1 MKLELT
7 FILLVQIKARLLWV
21 EKPITFFGDSMQLG
35 GNDYPL
41 ARALEKY
48 KDCKSIQV
56 KDWKDTFE
64 ILTGEKV

>member
-1 MKLELT
+1 
-7 FILLVQIKARLLWV
+7 
-21 EKPITFFGDSMQLG
+21 MQFG